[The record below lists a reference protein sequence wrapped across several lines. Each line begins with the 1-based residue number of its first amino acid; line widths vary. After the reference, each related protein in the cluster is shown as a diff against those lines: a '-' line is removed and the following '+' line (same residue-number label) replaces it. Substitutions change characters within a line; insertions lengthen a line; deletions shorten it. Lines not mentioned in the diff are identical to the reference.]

1 MGGRAGR
8 ARDPERGESLRAMYS
23 DKQTLEELRTGL
35 IESAGIECSGF
46 FANCMSKL
54 SDVGS
59 DRV

>member
-1 MGGRAGR
+1 MSVYIHDHGAQ
-8 ARDPERGESLRAMYS
+8 L
-23 DKQTLEELRTGL
+23 GL

-46 FANCMSKL
+46 FANYMSKL